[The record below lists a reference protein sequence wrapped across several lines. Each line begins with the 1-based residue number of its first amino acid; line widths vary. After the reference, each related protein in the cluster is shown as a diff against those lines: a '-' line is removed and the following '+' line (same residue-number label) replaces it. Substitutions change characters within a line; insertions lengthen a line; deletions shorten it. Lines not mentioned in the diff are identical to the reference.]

1 MRRAPR
7 VSFFRKQQQFRME
20 IQFDG
25 DELLSEFFSAAED
38 HLAAMEVAVDSLA
51 NDIQDE
57 AAIAALFR
65 AAHTLKG
72 DSGVVGFG
80 FISDALHCFE
90 TELDYMR
97 SGQYNLSDALIDPL
111 RNIVDQVSFLLEATR
126 SGEKIELDFEDSVNE
141 LVEHRVDGASREVLK
156 APEAGF
162 AFFDDEDEFSELDS
176 IEVDTPADSTAESDD
191 LNEVGTPAT
200 QDAVVSNEISATEVS
215 STESQTTN
223 PAQTPGD
230 QTKFDSAQKHA
241 KTSGK
246 LATRESIKVD
256 RDRLDKLINVIGEL
270 IIDQSM
276 VEQDVAQWQA
286 ETGNESIA
294 MRRLTK
300 TARDLQELSL
310 SLRMVPI
317 AGVFQKMAR
326 TVRDLARK
334 LGKEVS
340 FETEGDE
347 TELDKTIVDKI
358 GDPLLH
364 MVRNAIDH
372 GIEMPGI
379 REASGKAAKGQ
390 ITLRAFHQGGNIFIE
405 IEDDGKGLDRGAL
418 LKKAIERGLI
428 ADGDSLSD
436 QEILNLVFASG
447 FSTAAAVTDVSGRGV
462 GMDVVRRNV
471 EALQGSVS
479 ISSERGHGSTVTIRL
494 PLTLAILDG
503 LAVRVDDTV
512 YIVPILSVIESF
524 QPQPSDIQ
532 RIANLSEMVT
542 VRDEVVPLLRLS
554 ELLGTPSET
563 AETVS
568 EPLVVI
574 VEEREKKYALMVDE
588 LLGKSQ
594 VVIKNLET
602 NYQKVDG
609 VAGATILGDGQI
621 AMIIDIFGLV
631 GLAKKKAPVSQSH
644 IANDQDADL
653 NQPMEIQGAI

>member
-1 MRRAPR
+1 MD
-7 VSFFRKQQQFRME
+7 

-25 DELLSEFFSAAED
+25 LMDEFFSAAED
-38 HLAAMEVAVDSLA
+38 HLAAMETAVDSLA
-51 NDIQDE
+51 NDITDE

-80 FISDALHCFE
+80 LISEALHCFE

-97 SGQYNLSDALIDPL
+97 SGQYNLSNALIDPL
-111 RNIVDQVSFLLEATR
+111 RHIVDQISFLLEATR
-126 SGEKIELDFEDSVNE
+126 NGEKIEVDFEDTVH
-141 LVEHRVDGASREVLK
+141 LLAEHRADNAHREVLEK
-156 APEAGF
+156 PEAGF
-162 AFFDDEDEFSELDS
+162 AFFEEQDGLGELDS
-176 IEVDTPADSTAESDD
+176 IAIKESAEAGSPEPYQAYDSDETDTETTNETDVANGASESGTSDSNTSENQASEADD
-191 LNEVGTPAT
+191 LTELPTASQAAKSVDRPKIENGQKVASSSKKPA
-200 QDAVVSNEISATEVS
+200 A
-215 STESQTTN
+215 
-223 PAQTPGD
+223 
-230 QTKFDSAQKHA
+230 
-241 KTSGK
+241 
-246 LATRESIKVD
+246 RESIKVD

-276 VEQDVAQWQA
+276 VEQDIAQWQA
-286 ETGNESIA
+286 ETGNESLA
-294 MRRLTK
+294 MTRLTK

-340 FETEGDE
+340 FDTEGDE

-372 GIEMPGI
+372 GIEMPED
-379 REASGKAAKGQ
+379 RESVGKPAKGR

-405 IEDDGKGLDRGAL
+405 IQDDGKGLDRDAL
-418 LKKAIERGLI
+418 LRKAIERGLVN
-428 ADGDSLSD
+428 DSDCLSD

-447 FSTAAAVTDVSGRGV
+447 FSTAATVTDVSGRGV

-479 ISSERGHGSTVTIRL
+479 ISSERGRGSKVTIRL

-503 LAVRVDDTV
+503 LSIRVQDTV
-512 YIVPILSVIESF
+512 YIVPILSVVESF
-524 QPQPSDIQ
+524 QPKCSDI
-532 RIANLSEMVT
+532 RKIAGVSEVVT

-554 ELLGTPSET
+554 ELLGTQSEST
-563 AETVS
+563 ETVTN
-568 EPLVVI
+568 PLVVI
-574 VEEREKKYALMVDE
+574 VEEHEKKFALLVDE

-609 VAGATILGDGQI
+609 VAGATILGDGKI

-631 GLAKKKAPVSQSH
+631 GLAQKKASVANSH
-644 IANDQDADL
+644 FTYGREANL
-653 NQPMEIQGAI
+653 NQPTEIPGVI